1 MLLIS
6 WLLTLSVF
14 TYIIG
19 GFIYMAL
26 MEPLR
31 MLGNFGSCFDT
42 YRLTKHCCRPCAA
55 FHANSIDGCEP
66 FQRDKGPCHEANI
79 LQEWFKKHNDEFEV
93 LILPL
98 NPLKHLWDVLARQVH
113 RGARYHST
121 VSGV

>member
-31 MLGNFGSCFDT
+31 MLGNLGSCFDT

-55 FHANSIDGCEP
+55 FHANSYSLIAVSP
-66 FQRDKGPCHEANI
+66 F
-79 LQEWFKKHNDEFEV
+79 
-93 LILPL
+93 
-98 NPLKHLWDVLARQVH
+98 
-113 RGARYHST
+113 
-121 VSGV
+121 SGIKDPATKQI